1 MATLYVK
8 DLPDDLYARLVR
20 RAEMHR
26 RSVSAEVLALLDWAL
41 VHIDRSPDAVLSSI
55 LRRRSFAPDR
65 VGAPDSTTL
74 LREDRNR

>member
-8 DLPDDLYARLVR
+8 DVPDDLYARLVR

-26 RSVSAEVLALLDWAL
+26 RSVSAEVVALLDWTL

-55 LRRRSFAPDR
+55 LRRRRFAPDR
-65 VGAPDSTTL
+65 VGAPDSASL
-74 LREDRNR
+74 LREDRNH